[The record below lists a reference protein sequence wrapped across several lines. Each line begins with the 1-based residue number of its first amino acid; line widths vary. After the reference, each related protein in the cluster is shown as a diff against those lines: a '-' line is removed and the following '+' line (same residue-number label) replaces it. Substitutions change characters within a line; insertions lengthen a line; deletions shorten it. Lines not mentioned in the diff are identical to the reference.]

1 MKKTRSCPG
10 SQSLFAWFNEKI
22 AAAFNV
28 APTQVP
34 AETLRQLGAPASLT
48 NVFAGLDDCEIG
60 LKQTADGYVPDL
72 ELRAKKRRRSTG
84 QFYTPESLANRLV
97 AMANPI
103 DENGNVLDPACG
115 DGSFLLAAAAALSH
129 PLCHWSACS
138 RSGDSPT
145 LSLRAKRSNLSDP
158 VLSLRAKRSNL
169 FLNRIHGYDID
180 QQALFICLTRLIC
193 AYPGCGWPAL
203 ERRDFL
209 LQPPQARFDL
219 VIGNP
224 PYRVNLSEEYKN
236 RLAELYETS
245 EGEKD
250 LYTFFLEGGLRALV
264 GSGQLIMLTSHTWLV
279 NHQCRKIRQF
289 LFEKNRVERVSLL
302 PARFFAT
309 APGVLPVVAFVAGG
323 QAEQRPY
330 PVEVDSGYSETTGW
344 KHHYSSPSEAFIA
357 GNGLRQSI
365 VTDRLQLAFGQMQT
379 GGVQLGQIA
388 RVGVGIQESQKRGD
402 RVSQF
407 VSDKKFSPAHR
418 PVLKGREL
426 APFKINWE
434 SCYIEFGRHL
444 AHAGD
449 EKIWSGAKL
458 LYQNIRNE
466 KLKTRL
472 VVAYDTEGYYP
483 KNSISFIVS
492 ESTDYPELFLLGLL
506 NSVAV
511 NAWFSSR
518 FHSFHVTVTQV
529 RQIPLPPVNKALFAA
544 VAEDAAALQSLEAG
558 STAFVKVFLRL
569 NKTVCDCYGFEGDFS
584 ELLRE
589 FDNLLEEAASL

>member
-1 MKKTRSCPG
+1 M
-10 SQSLFAWFNEKI
+10 
-22 AAAFNV
+22 
-28 APTQVP
+28 
-34 AETLRQLGAPASLT
+34 
-48 NVFAGLDDCEIG
+48 
-60 LKQTADGYVPDL
+60 
-72 ELRAKKRRRSTG
+72 AKPMS
-84 QFYTPESLANRLV
+84 
-97 AMANPI
+97 
-103 DENGNVLDPACG
+103 ENGSVLDPSCG
-115 DGSFLLAAAAALSH
+115 DGSFLLSTAALLSQ
-129 PLCHWSACS
+129 PFCNCEQSEAIL
-138 RSGDSPT
+138 DPVLSP
-145 LSLRAKRSNLSDP
+145 RAKRSNLSDLA
-158 VLSLRAKRSNL
+158 LSLRAKRSNL